1 MNRVITILKELIEV
15 IKPAVLAKTAKNYS
29 QTATI
34 QRLGYLLEY
43 ELGNEKL
50 SQTIYQIIADK
61 KGKNIPLM
69 PGKNKKGITN
79 IKWRIINNITI
90 ESDL

>member
-1 MNRVITILKELIEV
+1 M
-15 IKPAVLAKTAKNYS
+15 KNYS
-29 QTATI
+29 QIAAV

-43 ELGNEKL
+43 ELENDKL
-50 SQTIYQIIADK
+50 SQAVYITIADK
-61 KGKNIPLM
+61 KGANIPLM

-79 IKWRIINNITI
+79 TKWRIINNINI